1 MDIIKWIAG
10 WRSGSCLS
18 RAIKSITLIFA
29 LGSVV
34 AGFAVYF
41 IDIARGANVIF
52 QNAGYWMRGDMNWIN
67 DNNMMLVVAT
77 VIFVIACLIIFG
89 YVVFTIVTKA
99 LYKVDKENEAQ
110 KLAKELKTYFDITER
125 AIGELRQED
134 IKINATIK
142 ELNDKIK

>member
-1 MDIIKWIAG
+1 
-10 WRSGSCLS
+10 
-18 RAIKSITLIFA
+18 
-29 LGSVV
+29 
-34 AGFAVYF
+34 
-41 IDIARGANVIF
+41 
-52 QNAGYWMRGDMNWIN
+52 MNWIN